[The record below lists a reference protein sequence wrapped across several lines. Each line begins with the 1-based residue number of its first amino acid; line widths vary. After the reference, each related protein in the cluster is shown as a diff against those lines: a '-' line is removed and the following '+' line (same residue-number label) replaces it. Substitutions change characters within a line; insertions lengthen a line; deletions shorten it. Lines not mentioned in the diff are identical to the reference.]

1 MANNGT
7 KSPTIIINQLRLVG
21 IRKDYT
27 IFFHTGLNI
36 INGDSDTGKS
46 SILDLIDY
54 CLGGHDIDMY
64 DELRSSGKYC
74 LLEVSLNGKIYT
86 IKRDIFE
93 PNQNVEVYSSTI
105 DDMVN
110 VFPKEYSPNFSRR
123 ADEGFISDFFLD
135 ALSIPKIEIKQAPSK
150 PDSKMIRLS
159 FRDILKFNILS
170 QDDVGSKQLLDSA
183 NFAVAVKNQETFKFI
198 HNLLDINIAELNAL
212 ISEKSTAQKALE
224 QNYKTISTF
233 FRETNLKTKEDLN
246 AERARMKESVNLL
259 DEQIESINQNMKA
272 DTRGLDE
279 LRNIKG
285 DLEKHIKVDREKIEN
300 LNIQMRQHILLK
312 NDYLQDINKLDT
324 AIRASRNGLPH
335 DLETPCPVCDNALRV
350 SSISEKFQ
358 QSGTE
363 LLEKEIKSVKNRMSG
378 IAKLID
384 ESRNEIILSE
394 IKIAE
399 LNSELEKVNVLLDTG
414 TSEIISPYLSQRDGY
429 TIARAQLLERIDQI
443 EYTLKIRN
451 QLNEISNQSAKLEL
465 ELAKLHKDLEELKS
479 STPTTTKITARLAD
493 ILNDFLT
500 KCKMNNVTGIS
511 VNERTFMPIVRNME
525 YHRLTSGG
533 VRTLVSVGYFI
544 SLLKNGLETTT
555 NHPNFLMIDTIG
567 KYLGKTSPRYLGDT
581 NPSEDKREGFGASD
595 PTKYLNMYN
604 YILDLCTDRE
614 DIQIIVVDNDI
625 PPVIQEKL
633 RANVV
638 KEFSNT
644 GLGGLPIGFIDDS
657 RSFDIQ

>member
-1 MANNGT
+1 MANNET
-7 KSPTIIINQLRLVG
+7 KSPTIIINQLRVVG

-86 IKRDIFE
+86 IQRDIFE
-93 PNQNVEVYSSTI
+93 PNKNVEVYSSTI
-105 DDMVN
+105 DDMGN

-150 PDSKMIRLS
+150 SDSKMIRLS

-183 NFAVAVKNQETFKFI
+183 NFAVAIKNQETFKFI

-246 AERARMKESVNLL
+246 AERARMKENVNLL
-259 DEQIESINQNMKA
+259 NEQIESINQNMKA

-279 LRNIKG
+279 LRNIKE
-285 DLEKHIKVDREKIEN
+285 DLEKRIKAEREKIEN

-324 AIRASRNGLPH
+324 AIRASRHDLAH

-394 IKIAE
+394 ISIAE
-399 LNSELEKVNVLLDTG
+399 LNKELEKVNVLLDAG

-429 TIARAQLLERIDQI
+429 TIVRAQLLERIDQI

-451 QLNEISNQSAKLEL
+451 QLNEISNQSAKLDL
-465 ELAKLHKDLEELKS
+465 ELTKLHKDLEELKA
-479 STPTTTKITARLAD
+479 STPTTEKITARLAD
-493 ILNDFLT
+493 ILNDFLI

-511 VNERTFMPIVRNME
+511 VNERTFMPIVRNIE
-525 YHRLTSGG
+525 YHKLTSGG

-581 NPSEDKREGFGASD
+581 NPTEDNSEGFGASD
-595 PTKYLNMYN
+595 PTKYLNIYN
-604 YILDLCTDRE
+604 YILKLCKDRE

-625 PPVIQEKL
+625 PSVIQEKL
-633 RANVV
+633 RLNVV
-638 KEFSNT
+638 KEFSST
-644 GLGGLPIGFIDDS
+644 GLGGLPIGFIDDA
-657 RSFDIQ
+657 RSFDI